1 MPRATNNPA
10 GKQRHKRVL
19 RRAKGFYAG
28 KKNQYKASRE
38 AVERA
43 MAYAYRDRKQRKR
56 DFRRLW
62 IIRINAAARING
74 LSYSH
79 FINGLKLANVEIDR
93 KMLADLA
100 VRDGASFAK
109 LAEIAKTALASAA

>member
-10 GKQRHKRVL
+10 GKQRHKRI
-19 RRAKGFYAG
+19 RSRAKGFYAG
-28 KKNQYKASRE
+28 KKNQFKASRE

-43 MAYAYRDRKQRKR
+43 MVYAYRDRKRRKR

-62 IIRINAAARING
+62 IVRINAAARING

-79 FINGLKLANVEIDR
+79 FISGLKRANIDIDR
-93 KMLADLA
+93 KVLADLA
-100 VRDGASFAK
+100 VRDSASFAK
-109 LAEIAKTALASAA
+109 LAEIARNALSAAA

>member
-10 GKQRHKRVL
+10 GKRRHKKVL
-19 RRAKGFYAG
+19 ARAKGFYAG
-28 KKNQYKASRE
+28 KKNLYTPARE
-38 AVERA
+38 ATERA
-43 MAYAYRDRKQRKR
+43 MAYAYRDRKRRKR

-62 IIRINAAARING
+62 IVRINAAARDNG

-79 FINGLKLANVEIDR
+79 FISGLKRAEVEIDR

-100 VRDGASFAK
+100 VRDSAGFAR
-109 LAEIAKTALASAA
+109 LVEIAKGALGA

>member
-10 GKQRHKRVL
+10 AKQRRKRIL
-19 RRAKGFYAG
+19 KRAKGFFGG
-28 KKNQYKASRE
+28 KKNQIRE
-38 AVERA
+38 GRHAAERA
-43 MAYAYRDRKQRKR
+43 MAYAYRDRRTRKR

-62 IIRINAAARING
+62 ITRINAAARLNG

-79 FINGLKLANVEIDR
+79 FINGLKKAQIDIDR

-100 VRDGASFAK
+100 VYDEQGFAK
-109 LAEIAKTALASAA
+109 LAEVAKHAL